1 MLNYRLIYLL
11 GVEKINFQSLIID
24 KRTSGQV
31 LFNES
36 LQNIKPVF
44 INNLFKVM
52 SETNARHGFILNVIE
67 GIRVKPW
74 CPCLTYGFSSE
85 DRRFKPWHLW
95 YFLNSCGNYTTNFT
109 MKEYIGETY
118 KPAE

>member
-74 CPCLTYGFSSE
+74 C
-85 DRRFKPWHLW
+85 
-95 YFLNSCGNYTTNFT
+95 SCFQARIVDSNPGTSDIF
-109 MKEYIGETY
+109 
-118 KPAE
+118 